1 MTAENKSSLGKLV
14 GAMFVA
20 GLLVAGLLFPVASGL
35 GVASNR
41 AAAAVENVS
50 SELLN
55 GTVPEVTTMTD
66 VTGRPIA
73 LLYDQ
78 YRYQVGF
85 NDIAPDMVRA
95 IVSIEDRR
103 FFDHDGVDWKG
114 TIRAAL
120 KNSSSGEV
128 QQGASTLDQQY
139 IKNYQ
144 LFVLSRTEAEK
155 QAATETTPARKL
167 REVRMALTLEQT
179 LADQAKREQG
189 LGPAEAKQ
197 EAKKQIITRYL
208 NTVPF
213 GNNAFGVEAASLT
226 YFGVPASKL
235 RVEQAAMLAGMVQ
248 SSSALNPY
256 TNPEGATER
265 RNLVL
270 DQMIANF
277 PDRRDELEAAKK
289 LPLGTLPQPR
299 IAQQGCISAKSAGFL
314 CDYALKFLAENG
326 LSRNT
331 VLRGGYIIRTTLDPE
346 VQRSTVAALQ
356 AYAAPQADGV
366 AQVSSVIRP
375 GRNSHAIVAMGS
387 SRNYGL
393 RLKAG
398 ETVQPQPFSLI
409 GDGAGSVFKVFTTA
423 AALEKGLGTNA
434 MIPVPAT
441 LQVTGMGNSGGVNGC
456 PPMYYCV
463 KNDGKYPAMMSLTN
477 ALAQSPNTA
486 FVKLLQRT
494 GVKPT
499 VDMAVRLGLRSY
511 TIPGSSGFGDKSIAT
526 YVKEGNLGSFTLGPF
541 PVNGLE
547 LSNVAATLASG
558 GVWCPPNP
566 IASITKIKRDRYG
579 NVIIGPDGKPAQAPV
594 PVAVP
599 KCEQVVDRGLAN
611 AMAHLLSKD
620 DVGAGTAAAA
630 ARGSGWSLPLSSK
643 TGTTEAHRSSAFLGY
658 TNNLAAA
665 VYAYNDGPLPSELC
679 SGPLRQCGYGN
690 LYGGSE
696 PARTWFAAIGPVA
709 GNFGPTFL
717 PPNPPEYVGG
727 TPRGR
732 VPNVTGLQASEATA
746 RLQRAGFK
754 VTQLSAASS
763 RPQGSVVFTAPSD
776 SAMPGST
783 ITIYVSD
790 GRRSGS
796 SGPTETT
803 VEVPGVGPVIIQIP
817 G

>member
-1 MTAENKSSLGKLV
+1 MTSETKSKLGRLA
-14 GAMFVA
+14 GAIFVS
-20 GLLVAGLLFPVASGL
+20 GILVAGLLFPIAGGL

-41 AAAAVENVS
+41 AAAAMENVS

-66 VTGRPIA
+66 VTGKPIA

-78 YRYQVGF
+78 YRFQVGF
-85 NDIAPDMVRA
+85 NDINPDMIRA

-167 REVRMALTLEQT
+167 REVRMALNMEQSMT
-179 LADQAKREQG
+179 EQARRERG
-189 LGPAEAKQ
+189 LGPAQAKQ

-213 GNNAFGVEAASLT
+213 GNNAFGIEAASQT
-226 YFGVPASKL
+226 YFGIPAKDLS
-235 RVEQAAMLAGMVQ
+235 VEKAAMLAGLVQ

-256 TNPEGATER
+256 TNPQGATER

-270 DQMIANF
+270 DTMIDNF
-277 PDRRDELEAAKK
+277 PDRRAELENAKK
-289 LPLGTLPQPR
+289 LPLGTLPQPKVE
-299 IAQQGCISAKSAGFL
+299 QQGCISAKNSGFL

-326 LSRNT
+326 MSRNT
-331 VLRGGYIIRTTLDPE
+331 VMRGGYTIRTTLDPA
-346 VQRSTVAALQ
+346 VQRSTVRALQ
-356 AYAAPQADGV
+356 QYASPYADGV
-366 AQVSSVIRP
+366 AEVASVIKP
-375 GRNSHAIVAMGS
+375 GDRSHDLLAMGS

-398 ETVQPQPFSLI
+398 ETVQPQPFSLV
-409 GDGAGSVFKVFTTA
+409 GDGAGSIFKIFTVA
-423 AALEKGLGTNA
+423 AALEKGIGGGST
-434 MIPVPAT
+434 IPVPVS
-441 LQVTGMGNSGGVNGC
+441 LQLTGMGNSGSTNGC
-456 PPMYYCV
+456 PPSLYCV
-463 KNDGKYPAMMSLTN
+463 KNDGKYPASMTITN

-486 FVKLLQRT
+486 FVKLLQRV
-494 GVKPT
+494 GVSPT

-511 TIPGSSGFGDKSIAT
+511 TQPGSSGFGDKSIAT
-526 YVKEGNLGSFTLGPF
+526 YVKQGNLGSFTLGPF
-541 PVNGLE
+541 AVNALE
-547 LSNVAATLASG
+547 LSNVAATLSSG

-566 IASITKIKRDRYG
+566 IAGITKVKRDQYG
-579 NVIIGPDGKPAQAPV
+579 NLVIGPDGKPAMANVPFAP
-594 PVAVP
+594 PR
-599 KCEQVVDRGLAN
+599 CEQVVDKGLARTLAN
-611 AMAHLLSKD
+611 LMSKD
-620 DVGAGTAAAA
+620 DTGAGTAAAA
-630 ARGSGWSLPLSSK
+630 ARGAGWGLPLSSK
-643 TGTTEAHRSSAFLGY
+643 TGTTEAHRSSAFLGF
-658 TNNLAAA
+658 TNNLASS
-665 VYAYNDGPLPSELC
+665 VYAYNDGPRPAELC

-696 PARTWFAAIGPVA
+696 PARTWFSAVSPIA
-709 GNFGPTFL
+709 GKFGPTVM
-717 PPNPPEYVGG
+717 PPPSWEYMQG

-732 VPNVTGLQASEATA
+732 IPNVTGLPASEATA

-754 VTQLSAASS
+754 VNQLEAPSS
-763 RPQGSVVFTAPSD
+763 RPKGTVVFTAPSD
-776 SAMPGST
+776 TAMPGSMVS
-783 ITIYVSD
+783 IYVSD
-790 GRRSGS
+790 GKKTG

>member
-1 MTAENKSSLGKLV
+1 MSAASKTALGKLA
-14 GAMFVA
+14 GAVFVA
-20 GLLVAGLLFPVASGL
+20 GILVAGLLFPVAAGV

-144 LFVLSRTEAEK
+144 LFVLARTEAEK

-179 LADQAKREQG
+179 LTEQARRERHLDQAG
-189 LGPAEAKQ
+189 AKQ

-213 GNNAFGVEAASLT
+213 GNNAFGIEAASQT
-226 YFGVPASKL
+226 YFGVPAKAL
-235 RVEQAAMLAGMVQ
+235 RVEQAALLAGMVQ

-256 TNPEGATER
+256 TNPSGALER

-270 DQMIANF
+270 DTMIANF
-277 PDRRDELEAAKK
+277 PARRQELENAKK
-289 LPLGTLPQPR
+289 LGIGTLPQPR
-299 IAQQGCISAKSAGFL
+299 VAQQGCISARNDGFL

-326 LSRNT
+326 MSRNT
-331 VLRGGYIIRTTLDPE
+331 VLRGGYTIRTTLDPV
-346 VQRSTVAALQ
+346 VQRSLVRSLQ
-356 AYAAPQADGV
+356 TFADPHADGV
-366 AQVSSVIRP
+366 AEVGSLIRP
-375 GRNSHAIVAMGS
+375 GRKSHDIVAMGS

-393 RLKAG
+393 RLNAG
-398 ETVQPQPFSLI
+398 ETVQPQPFSLV
-409 GDGAGSVFKVFTTA
+409 GDGAGSVFKIFTVA
-423 AALEKGLGTNA
+423 ASLEKGLGTNA
-434 MIPVPAT
+434 VIPVPAS

-456 PPMYYCV
+456 PVNHYCV
-463 KNDGKYPAMMSLTN
+463 KNDGKYPASMTITN

-526 YVKEGNLGSFTLGPF
+526 YVKDGNLGSFTLGPF
-541 PVNGLE
+541 AVNGLE

-558 GVWCPPNP
+558 GTWCPPNP

-579 NVIIGPDGKPAQAPV
+579 NVIVGPDGKPAQAVV
-594 PVAVP
+594 PFAPP
-599 KCEQVVDRGLAN
+599 KCEQVVERGLAN
-611 AMAHLLSKD
+611 AMANAMSKD
-620 DVGAGTAAAA
+620 DVGSGTAAAA
-630 ARGSGWSLPLSSK
+630 ARSAGWTLPTSGK
-643 TGTTEAHRSSAFLGY
+643 TGTTEAHRSSAFVGF
-658 TNNLAAA
+658 TNNLAGS
-665 VYAYNDGPLPSELC
+665 VYAYNDGPRPSELC

-696 PARTWFAAIGPVA
+696 PARTWFTAMSPIA
-709 GNFGPTFL
+709 NKFGPTYL
-717 PPNPPEYVGG
+717 PPNPSEYVSGS
-727 TPRGR
+727 PRGR
-732 VPNVTGLQASEATA
+732 VPNVTGLPASEATS
-746 RLQRAGFK
+746 RLQRSGFR
-754 VTQLSAASS
+754 VSQLEVSSS

-783 ITIYVSD
+783 ITIYVSN
-790 GRRSGS
+790 GKRSGS
-796 SGPTETT
+796 SGPTQTT
-803 VEVPGVGPVIIQIP
+803 VEVPGVGPVVIEIP